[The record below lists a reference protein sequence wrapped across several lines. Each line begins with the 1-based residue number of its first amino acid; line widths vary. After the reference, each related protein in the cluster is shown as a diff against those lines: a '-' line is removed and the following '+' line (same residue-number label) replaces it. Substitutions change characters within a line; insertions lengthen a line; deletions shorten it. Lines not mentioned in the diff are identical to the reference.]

1 MFTLDFQPFSVVAD
15 KGFRSFVQALNPG
28 YELPSRKTISQTMI
42 PAMYEQCLNQC
53 KKFVQVEEITSVC
66 LTTDCWT
73 SINGESFLAVTMHFV
88 DNLFNVRQMLLK
100 CHQLNE
106 RHTSINLARAL
117 QNIIEEWSLTN
128 KVSLIVSDNAAN
140 IKKAIEDLGM
150 KHLGCFAH
158 SLNLIVQ
165 DALKLVEPT
174 VTKVKLIVTH
184 FKKSS
189 AANAKLMQ
197 YQKNLGTSCPKKML
211 QDVST
216 RWNSTLVMLQRFV
229 ELEEAVRSTI
239 ALLDISL
246 PVITFEE
253 WDLIKNLV
261 DILRPFEIVTS
272 SVSGD
277 KYISASLVIVFT
289 AGLLNVM
296 EELITSDDLK
306 SDLSKQVVGKLKSGL
321 QTRFT
326 NIEFSVT
333 LAANTFLDPRF
344 KLLPFQSD
352 VAADQIKKKVTNMAA
367 DLIEQVRAPP
377 QPEMEKEPTCSEST
391 SSKYS
396 LWSSLDSKISKRQ
409 PVGTCKS
416 KAIIEVQ
423 RYIEDDILKK
433 DADSL
438 LWWKNNKHNYPTLSS
453 LVRKKFALATSV
465 PCERLFSKAG
475 QILNERRTR
484 LNSEK
489 VEKLLFLHINN
500 DFLNFRHSN
509 Q

>member
-1 MFTLDFQPFSVVAD
+1 
-15 KGFRSFVQALNPG
+15 
-28 YELPSRKTISQTMI
+28 MI
-42 PAMYEQCLNQC
+42 PAMYEQCLNKC
-53 KKFVQVEEITSVC
+53 KKFVQEEEISSVC

-88 DNLFNVRQMLLK
+88 DKLFNVRQMLLK

-117 QNIIEEWSLTN
+117 QTIIEEWSLTN

-174 VTKVKLIVTH
+174 ITKVKSIVTH

-197 YQKNLGTSCPKKML
+197 YQKNLGTSCPKKIL

-216 RWNSTLVMLQRFV
+216 RWNSTFVMLQRFV
-229 ELEEAVRSTI
+229 ELEESIRSTI
-239 ALLDISL
+239 ALLNISL
-246 PVITFEE
+246 PIITLEE

-261 DILRPFEIVTS
+261 DILRPFETVTS
-272 SVSGD
+272 SVSGE

-289 AGLLNVM
+289 ACLLNVM
-296 EELITSDDLK
+296 EEMITSGELK
-306 SDLSKQVVGKLKSGL
+306 SDLSNQVIAKLKNGL

-326 NIEFSVT
+326 NIEFNVT

-344 KLLPFQSD
+344 KLLPFQSA

-367 DLIEQVRAPP
+367 DLVVQIRAPP
-377 QPEMEKEPTCSEST
+377 QPEMEKEKEPTTGSEST
-391 SSKYS
+391 RSKYS
-396 LWSSLDSKISKRQ
+396 LWSSLDNKISKKQ
-409 PVGTCKS
+409 PIGTGIS

-423 RYIEDDILKK
+423 RYIEDDILNK
-433 DADSL
+433 DEDSL
-438 LWWKNNKHNYPTLSS
+438 LWWKNNRHNYPTLSS
-453 LVRKKFALATSV
+453 LVRNKFALATSV

-484 LNSEK
+484 LSAQK

-500 DFLNFRHSN
+500 DFLNFRYSSL
-509 Q
+509 